1 MKKTSMRLRL
11 YLTYLLI
18 SLGVVL
24 AFSATFYLYTS
35 RILAQ
40 QEGDR
45 LETVTKSLLEQ
56 TDGALSA
63 IDGVSVDLVYINRV
77 RGELEQTLNL
87 AKSDADGDGAAQWSR
102 RQALSELADL
112 FVAVNGANLPAH
124 QMNLY
129 DLQGNC
135 VGIGSVNA
143 VRTGVDLQ
151 AQLWY
156 QPAMEADGYK
166 HITKPYLSSKLT
178 VGSARPQYY
187 ISLVRQYTD
196 ESRNPVGFI
205 ETIQNCSVVFK
216 SALALNRTKEQAY
229 ILDADGSLVYPYA
242 ATDADREKA
251 LALKR
256 GEDAAFLA
264 RPVTS
269 AYTGWTYIVAR
280 DRGAVLQPV
289 YALLT
294 LILGM
299 AVVMMLLIALFA
311 FFTARRMTRP
321 LTKLSERMRLMDA
334 HSLSEAAPLIVTG
347 YREVSILQDSFEQ
360 MRQQLNASMAERIA
374 AEQQALKSR
383 NLAMQAQINPH
394 FYYNTLSS
402 IIALTDIG
410 RPDDVVSMCRSLT
423 GMMRY
428 VTGPEDTATLREELN
443 YVGQYLYCM
452 KIRYDDSF
460 DYEINVPE
468 RRMDEMVPRLIIQPF
483 VENALKY
490 GINCPPPWKLMII
503 GEDEGDAWR
512 IVVLDNGPGFS
523 DKALS
528 ELKERMRL
536 IDLSA
541 AMPDV
546 RIDGMGILN
555 VYARWKL
562 FAGEEALFEIS
573 KKPTGGYAMIG
584 RERRPPA

>member
-1 MKKTSMRLRL
+1 L
-11 YLTYLLI
+11 
-18 SLGVVL
+18 
-24 AFSATFYLYTS
+24 
-35 RILAQ
+35 
-40 QEGDR
+40 D
-45 LETVTKSLLEQ
+45 Q
-56 TDGALSA
+56 TDGALTA

-77 RGELEQTLNL
+77 RRELEQTLDL
-87 AKSDADGDGAAQWSR
+87 ARSGGDGAATQWNR
-102 RQALSELADL
+102 HQALKQLADL
-112 FVAVNGANLPAH
+112 FVAVNGASLPVH
-124 QMNLY
+124 HLNLY
-129 DLQGNC
+129 DMRGNC
-135 VGIGSVNA
+135 VGIGSVS
-143 VRTGVDLQ
+143 VVSDGVDLA
-151 AQLWY
+151 AQPWY
-156 QPAMEADGYK
+156 SPALKADGYK
-166 HITKPYLSSKLT
+166 IISKPFLTASLST
-178 VGSARPQYY
+178 GATRPQYF
-187 ISLVRQYTD
+187 ISLVRLYTD
-196 ESRNPVGFI
+196 ENRTPVGFI
-205 ETIQNCSVVFK
+205 EAIQRCSIVFG
-216 SALALNRTKEQAY
+216 SALALNRSKEQAY
-229 ILDADGSLVYPYA
+229 IVDADGSLVYPYP

-256 GEDAAFLA
+256 GGDAAFLA

-280 DRGAVLQPV
+280 ARGAVLQPV
-289 YALLT
+289 YALLR

-321 LTKLSERMRLMDA
+321 LTKLGERMRLTDA
-334 HSLSEAAPLIVTG
+334 HSLSMAAPPLVTG
-347 YREVSILQDSFEQ
+347 YREVSLLQDSFEQ
-360 MRQQLNASMAERIA
+360 MRKQLNASMAERIA

-428 VTGPEDTATLREELN
+428 VTGPEDTATLGEELN

-452 KIRYDDSF
+452 KMRYDVSF
-460 DYEINVPE
+460 DYEINVSE
-468 RRMDEMVPRLIIQPF
+468 RLLHEMVPRLIIQPF

-490 GINCPPPWKLMII
+490 GINCPPPWKLQII
-503 GEDEGDAWR
+503 GEDAGDAWR
-512 IVVLDNGPGFS
+512 VVVLDNGPGFP
-523 DKALS
+523 DKALT

-562 FAGEEALFEIS
+562 FAGAEALFEIS

-584 RERRPPA
+584 RERRSPA